1 MRSKKVLDALKKALQ
16 QDYLYDAD
24 ELKFMREQ
32 LLILQEEV
40 NNKKNNLLFSLLA
53 FPVGISL
60 VQGVASLHRY

>member
-16 QDYLYDAD
+16 QDYLYDVD

-40 NNKKNNLLFSLLA
+40 NNKKQKSKGF
-53 FPVGISL
+53 G
-60 VQGVASLHRY
+60 

>member
-16 QDYLYDAD
+16 QDYLYDSD

-40 NNKKNNLLFSLLA
+40 DNKKQKSKGF
-53 FPVGISL
+53 G
-60 VQGVASLHRY
+60 

>member
-16 QDYLYDAD
+16 QDYLYNSD

-40 NNKKNNLLFSLLA
+40 DNKKQKSKGF
-53 FPVGISL
+53 G
-60 VQGVASLHRY
+60 

>member
-40 NNKKNNLLFSLLA
+40 NNKKQKSKGF
-53 FPVGISL
+53 G
-60 VQGVASLHRY
+60 Q